1 MARARGPGQLEPFTR
16 VCPGLGWTGA
26 RAVPCQ
32 AHWPHCSCPEASL
45 TPEAALTG
53 PESGTQPGPHT
64 PACAGRLGTIQP
76 FHTHSP
82 PARPTAARAGQ
93 PRPCPSHRGGL
104 GETGLGGHWQG
115 PRASSTTGP
124 TGPADR
130 AWASAGGRPLAQ
142 CAGLR
147 QACSGRRL
155 GTGTGPTGP
164 PSTTHAAS
172 EEASARSALGTG
184 TCRPQRSKCDWG
196 PGPPPER
203 RAKIGLAARPGLPT
217 PASAAS
223 RGVLPAHSLACGPWG
238 AAEPRGA
245 DPPALRLTQ
254 PGNWSALTLP
264 RPPAGLPRAGPA
276 PTLSGVAREA
286 GGMASPGQCPQ
297 QPRASRGGRHGEAPC
312 RGPPVR
318 PARGSRRKGG
328 PRPPLLSNSTLGT
341 RPQPRRQTT
350 VPAQGAR
357 ARGGAGTPGARAT
370 RPGNP
375 HPLQQQDSGK
385 PAVQRAPRPSH
396 QPSSLSVDSG
406 PPSAWAASSA
416 RGQPGP

>member
-1 MARARGPGQLEPFTR
+1 MASGLIPTTRELPVARARGPGQLEPFAR

-238 AAEPRGA
+238 AAEPRGT

-318 PARGSRRKGG
+318 PARGSRV
-328 PRPPLLSNSTLGT
+328 
-341 RPQPRRQTT
+341 QYQEE
-350 VPAQGAR
+350 
-357 ARGGAGTPGARAT
+357 GGATSTP
-370 RPGNP
+370 P
-375 HPLQQQDSGK
+375 
-385 PAVQRAPRPSH
+385 V
-396 QPSSLSVDSG
+396 
-406 PPSAWAASSA
+406 
-416 RGQPGP
+416 